1 MEGNTEGKYNPYDNM
16 LQTLEKAANLLELKE
31 DDYEALKYPERE
43 LKVSI
48 PIEMDDGSI
57 KVFEGYRIQHS
68 SSRGPC
74 KGGIRYHEDVDMDEV
89 KALAAWMTFKCAVVN
104 IPYGGA
110 KGGVKVNPRELSHQ
124 ELKRLTRRYTAMIL
138 PLIGPERDIP
148 APDINTNAEIMG
160 WIMDTYSMFKGYTV
174 PGVVTG
180 KPIEIGGSLGRREAT
195 GRGVM
200 LMTKEI
206 LHRLGMPVSG
216 AGIAIQGA
224 GNVGGAAARLLYE
237 EGCKIVAVS
246 DVTGGIYRET
256 GLDMTKISGFLQTG
270 KMLTDYTEDGVQHI
284 TNRDLL
290 TSEVDILIPAAMEN
304 QITEEIAR
312 SVRARIIVEGA
323 NGPTTAEADK
333 ILESKKVVVVPDILA
348 NAGGVVVSYFEWVQN
363 IQSLTWDEDAIN
375 RTLEKIMI
383 KAFNEVWEKAVE
395 KSTTLRM
402 GAYMV
407 ALDRIVKA
415 KKIRAVFP

>member
-1 MEGNTEGKYNPYDNM
+1 MDEKYNPYEDM
-16 LQTLEKAANLLELKE
+16 LKSMEEAADLLGLEK
-31 DDYEALKYPERE
+31 DDYEVLKYPERE

-48 PIEMDDGSI
+48 PVEMDDGSI
-57 KVFEGYRIQHS
+57 RVFEGYRIQHS

-74 KGGIRYHEDVDMDEV
+74 KGGIRYHEDVNMDEV
-89 KALAAWMTFKCAVVN
+89 KALSAWMTFKCAVVN

-110 KGGVKVNPRELSHQ
+110 KGGVKVNPRELSHG

-138 PLIGPERDIP
+138 PLIGPEKDIP
-148 APDINTNAEIMG
+148 APDINTNPEIMG

-180 KPIEIGGSLGRREAT
+180 KPVEIGGSLGRKDAT

-206 LHRLGMPVSG
+206 LQRQGIPISK
-216 AGIAIQGA
+216 ASIAIQGM
-224 GNVGGAAARLLYE
+224 GNVGGAAARQLYL
-237 EGCKIVAVS
+237 EGCRIVAVS
-246 DVTGGIYRET
+246 DVTGGIYQEG
-256 GLDMTKISGFLQTG
+256 GLDVEKLSAFLQTG
-270 KMLTDYTEDGVQHI
+270 NMIEDYREDGVRHI
-284 TNRDLL
+284 TNREVL
-290 TSEVDILIPAAMEN
+290 TSDVDVLIPAAMEN
-304 QITEEIAR
+304 QITEELAGSIK
-312 SVRARIIVEGA
+312 ARIIVEAA
-323 NGPTTAEADK
+323 NGPTTSEADK
-333 ILESKKVVVVPDILA
+333 ILNSENVIVVPDILA

-363 IQSLTWDEDAIN
+363 IQSLTWDEDEVN
-375 RTLEKIMI
+375 KTLQKIMI
-383 KAFNEVWEKAVE
+383 RAFNEVWQKAAEKNT
-395 KSTTLRM
+395 SLRM